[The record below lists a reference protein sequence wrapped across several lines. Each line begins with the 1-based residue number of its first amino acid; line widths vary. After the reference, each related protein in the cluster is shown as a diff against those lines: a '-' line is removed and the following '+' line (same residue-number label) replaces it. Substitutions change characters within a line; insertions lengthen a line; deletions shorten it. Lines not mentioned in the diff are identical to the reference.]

1 MDRLRRRAHAAGG
14 LKPSDTMAFVKT
26 KVEEL
31 PESRVRLDVE
41 VPEADL
47 QHAFDHAAS
56 DMAASV
62 RLPGFRQGKAPL
74 PVVVAR
80 VGREAIWQEA
90 LKSHLDSWFWSAA
103 EDSGIRPVANPEVEF
118 DGLPQDDGPFTFSA
132 TVAVMPKP
140 EVADWTELEVPAP
153 EPEVPAELVDLE
165 LERIRQAAAQLAP
178 VDGRPAREGDT
189 VVLDITGEDVPVQRD
204 YVAEVGAERL
214 VPELDQALVGMAAGE
229 TKTVRLPTAGD
240 ETHPVELTVKE
251 INEPV
256 LPDLDDELA
265 RAATEFETLAELR
278 GDIEGHLLEQL
289 EEELTVR
296 LREAAVDALVTASKV
311 ETVEPLV
318 ERRTADL
325 WGGIARSLERR
336 GISAETYLTM
346 TGQSAEEVVAH
357 LRAEAERSLKREL
370 VLDAV
375 ATNLGV
381 EVSDEE
387 IDALIRDQ
395 VAEDEDPEEAKRLLQ
410 EAGGYEKLR
419 ADLRLKKALDE
430 VAGGVKRIPVELAR
444 AREKLWTPEKEKGT
458 KGMNIWTP
466 SSEEAR

>member
-1 MDRLRRRAHAAGG
+1 
-14 LKPSDTMAFVKT
+14 MAFVKT

-47 QHAFDHAAS
+47 RHAFEHAAS
-56 DMAASV
+56 DMAASL
-62 RLPGFRQGKAPL
+62 RLPGFRQGKAPI

-80 VGREAIWQEA
+80 VGKEAIWQEA

-103 EDSGIRPVANPEVEF
+103 EESGIRPVASPEVEF

-140 EVADWTELEVPAP
+140 EVADWTGLEVPAP
-153 EPEVPAELVDLE
+153 EAEVPAELVDLE
-165 LERIRQAAAQLAP
+165 LERIRETAVELAP
-178 VDGRPAREGDT
+178 VDGRPVRERDT
-189 VVLDITGEDVPVQRD
+189 VVLDITGEDVPAQRD
-204 YVAEVGAERL
+204 YVVEVGAERL
-214 VPELDQALVGMAAGE
+214 VPDLDQALVGMAAGE
-229 TKTVRLPTAGD
+229 TKTVGLSAGGD

-251 INEPV
+251 IKEPV
-256 LPDLDDELA
+256 LPELDDELA
-265 RAATEFETLAELR
+265 RAVTEFETLAELR
-278 GDIEGHLLEQL
+278 GEIEQRLLEQL

-296 LREAAVDALVTASKV
+296 LREAAVDALVDASKV
-311 ETVEPLV
+311 ETAEPLV
-318 ERRTADL
+318 ERRTAEL

-346 TGQSAEEVVAH
+346 TGQSAEEVVGR
-357 LRAEAERSLKREL
+357 LRTEAERSLKREL

-375 ATNLGV
+375 ADKLGV

-387 IDALIRDQ
+387 IDDLIREQIADG
-395 VAEDEDPEEAKRLLQ
+395 DDPEEAKRLLQ
-410 EAGGYEKLR
+410 EADGYEKLR